1 MVSPEQIQ
9 KFADSPLCARM
20 VLAAKQGKLHREEQF
35 VIGVPAAQISPE
47 AQTEDGLVMVQ
58 GVIDVWLE
66 EEDGLVIVDYKT
78 DRVPLKSG
86 ESILLSRYQTQL
98 DYYAQALSMAR
109 GQQVKEKYLYS
120 FSLGKAVKG

>member
-1 MVSPEQIQ
+1 MYKRQ
-9 KFADSPLCARM
+9 
-20 VLAAKQGKLHREEQF
+20 
-35 VIGVPAAQISPE
+35 AQISPE